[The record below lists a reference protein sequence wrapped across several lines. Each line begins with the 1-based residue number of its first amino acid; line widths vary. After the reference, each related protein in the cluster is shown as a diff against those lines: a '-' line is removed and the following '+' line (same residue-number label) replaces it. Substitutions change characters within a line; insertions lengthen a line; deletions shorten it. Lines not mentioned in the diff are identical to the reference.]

1 MEYTDSRKWDRG
13 GADWLKEG
21 VGISQKT
28 NMKDSWTWPTVRGLT
43 VQVEVGWVE
52 GGGEEKLG

>member
-1 MEYTDSRKWDRG
+1 M
-13 GADWLKEG
+13 KEG

-43 VQVEVGWVE
+43 VQV
-52 GGGEEKLG
+52 GGGLGGGGWRGKIGITVKPLTIKH